1 MFQMAHQLRNYV
13 GGEWVPSAGTESR
26 EIINPAT
33 GELLAKVPI
42 GTAADVDAA
51 VKAAEAA
58 FVDWRRVPAVERA
71 RCLFRYKHLLEQHK
85 DELAEIVTREHG
97 KALPESAGS
106 VRRGIENI
114 EHACG
119 IPTLLMGDTV
129 EDVARGIDCY
139 TMRQPLGVFAAI
151 VPFNFPAMVPMWF
164 WPYAVA
170 CGNTFIIKPS
180 EQVPMSQQRLVELAA
195 EAGFPPGVLNLVH
208 GAAEVVESICDHPG
222 IAGVSFVGST
232 KVARIVYER
241 ATQAGKRVQSLGG
254 AKNHIL
260 VTPDADVAKAVRIA
274 TDSVFGCSGQR
285 CLAGSV
291 VVGIG
296 DVYDRLRDGL
306 VAAAKE
312 IVVGDGMKP
321 GTMMGP
327 VISAAAR
334 QRIAE
339 AIAIGEREGAKV
351 LLDGRGLEVAGLP
364 RGHWMGPTL
373 IENVTQEMTLA
384 REEVFGP
391 VMVLRKARDLDE
403 AIEMVRRSPYAN
415 ACSIVTESGAA
426 ARKFQ
431 YEVGVSMLG
440 VNIGVAA
447 PVAWFPF
454 SGWKDSIDGDLHA
467 NGGDAV
473 EFYTRKKVVTS
484 RW

>member
-1 MFQMAHQLRNYV
+1 MVKTLQNYV
-13 GGEWVPSAGTESR
+13 GGEWVASTASETR
-26 EIINPAT
+26 EVINPAT
-33 GELLAKVPI
+33 GDVLARVPI

-58 FVDWRRVPAVERA
+58 FVDWRRVPPVERA
-71 RCLFRYKHLLEQHK
+71 RFLFRYKQILEDRK
-85 DELAEIVTREHG
+85 DELAEVVTREHG
-97 KALPESAGS
+97 KAIPESAGS
-106 VRRGIENI
+106 IRRGIENV

-119 IPTLLMGDTV
+119 IPTLLMGETV
-129 EDVARGIDCY
+129 EDVARGIDSY
-139 TMRQPLGVFAAI
+139 SVRQPLGVFSAI

-180 EQVPMSQQRLVELAA
+180 EQVPMSQQWLVEAAA

-208 GAAEVVESICDHPG
+208 GATEVVESICDHPG

-241 ATQAGKRVQSLGG
+241 GTRAGKRVQSLGG

-260 VTPDADVAKAVRIA
+260 VTPDADVRKAVRIA

-321 GTMMGP
+321 GTTMGP
-327 VISAAAR
+327 VISAAAK
-334 QRIAE
+334 QRIVE
-339 AIAIGEREGAKV
+339 AIELGEREGGKV
-351 LLDGRGLEVAGLP
+351 LLDGRKLEVAGLSK
-364 RGHWMGPTL
+364 GNWLGPTI
-373 IENVTQEMTLA
+373 IEGVTQEMTLA

-391 VMVLRKARDLDE
+391 VMVLRKAKDLDE
-403 AIEMVRRSPYAN
+403 AIGMVHKSPYAN
-415 ACSIVTESGAA
+415 ACSIVTDSGAA

-440 VNIGVAA
+440 INIGVAA
-447 PVAWFPF
+447 PMAFFPF
-454 SGWKDSIDGDLHA
+454 GGTKQSFFGDLKAH
-467 NGGDAV
+467 GSDSVRFFTDA
-473 EFYTRKKVVTS
+473 KVVIA
-484 RW
+484 RWD

>member
-1 MFQMAHQLRNYV
+1 MAQTLRNYV
-13 GGEWVPSAGTESR
+13 GGEWVPSTGTELR
-26 EIINPAT
+26 DVTNPAT
-33 GELLAKVPI
+33 GELLARVPI

-71 RCLFRYKHLLEQHK
+71 RCLFRYKQLLEEK
-85 DELAEIVTREHG
+85 REELAEIVTREHG

-106 VRRGIENI
+106 IHRGIENV

-129 EDVARGIDCY
+129 EDVARGIDSY
-139 TMRQPLGVFAAI
+139 TVRQPLGVFSAI

-180 EQVPMSQQRLVELAA
+180 EQVPLSQQRLVELAA
-195 EAGFPPGVLNLVH
+195 QAGFPPGVLNLVH
-208 GAAEVVESICDHPG
+208 GATEVVEAICDHPG

-241 ATQAGKRVQSLGG
+241 ATKSGKRVQALGG

-260 VTPDADVAKAVRIA
+260 VTPDADVDKAVRIA
-274 TDSVFGCSGQR
+274 TDSVFGCAGQR

-306 VAAAKE
+306 VRAAKE

-321 GTMMGP
+321 GTTMGP
-327 VISAAAR
+327 VVSAAAK
-334 QRIAE
+334 QRITE
-339 AIAIGEREGAKV
+339 SIELGVREGGKL

-364 RGHWMGPTL
+364 KGHWLGPTL
-373 IENVTQEMTLA
+373 IEGVTQEMTLA

-391 VMVLRKARDLDE
+391 VMVLRKAKDLDE
-403 AIEMVRRSPYAN
+403 AIAMVHASEYAN
-415 ACSIVTESGAA
+415 ACSIITDSGSA

-440 VNIGVAA
+440 INIGVAA
-447 PVAWFPF
+447 PMAFFPF
-454 SGWKDSIDGDLHA
+454 GGTKQSFFGDLKAHGKDSISFFT
-467 NGGDAV
+467 DA
-473 EFYTRKKVVTS
+473 KVVIA
-484 RW
+484 RWD

>member
-1 MFQMAHQLRNYV
+1 MAQLRNYV
-13 GGEWVPSAGTESR
+13 GGEWVPSTGTETR
-26 EIINPAT
+26 DITNPAT
-33 GELLAKVPI
+33 GELLAKVPV

-97 KALPESAGS
+97 KTLPESGGS
-106 VRRGIENI
+106 VRRGIENV

-129 EDVARGIDCY
+129 EDVDSY

-180 EQVPMSQQRLVELAA
+180 EQVPMSQQRLIELAA

-208 GAAEVVESICDHPG
+208 GAAEVVESLCDHPG

-232 KVARIVYER
+232 KVARLVYER
-241 ATQAGKRVQSLGG
+241 ASAAGKRVQALGG

-260 VTPDADVAKAVRIA
+260 VTPDADVGKAVRIA
-274 TDSVFGCSGQR
+274 TESVFGCSGQR

-321 GTMMGP
+321 GTSMGP

-334 QRIAE
+334 QRIVE
-339 AIAIGEREGAKV
+339 AIDLGEREGGKV
-351 LLDGRGLEVAGLP
+351 LVDGRGLDVAGLP
-364 RGHWMGPTL
+364 MGHWLGPTL
-373 IENVTQEMTLA
+373 IEGVTQEMTLA

-391 VMVLRKARDLDE
+391 VMVLRKAKDLDD
-403 AIEMVRRSPYAN
+403 AIAMVHRSPYAN
-415 ACSIVTESGAA
+415 ACSIVTDSGAA

-447 PVAWFPF
+447 PMAFFPF
-454 SGWKDSIDGDLHA
+454 GGAKQSFFGDLKAH
-467 NGGDAV
+467 GTDAIR
-473 EFYTRKKVVTS
+473 FFTDAKVVIS
-484 RW
+484 RWD

>member
-1 MFQMAHQLRNYV
+1 MVKTLQNYV
-13 GGEWVPSAGTESR
+13 GGEWVASTASETR
-26 EIINPAT
+26 EVINPAT
-33 GELLAKVPI
+33 GEVLARVPI

-71 RCLFRYKHLLEQHK
+71 RFLFRYKHILEERK
-85 DELAEIVTREHG
+85 GELAEVVTREHG
-97 KALPESAGS
+97 KAIPESAGS
-106 VRRGIENI
+106 IHRGIENV

-119 IPTLLMGDTV
+119 IPTLLMGETV
-129 EDVARGIDCY
+129 EDVARGIDSY
-139 TMRQPLGVFAAI
+139 TVRQPLGVFSAI

-180 EQVPMSQQRLVELAA
+180 EQVPMSQQWLVEAAA

-208 GAAEVVESICDHPG
+208 GATEVVESICDHPG

-241 ATQAGKRVQSLGG
+241 GTRAGKRVQSLGG

-260 VTPDADVAKAVRIA
+260 VTPDADVRKAVRIA

-321 GTMMGP
+321 GTTMGP
-327 VISAAAR
+327 VISAAAK
-334 QRIAE
+334 QRIVE
-339 AIAIGEREGAKV
+339 AIELGEREGGKI
-351 LLDGRGLEVAGLP
+351 LLDGRKLEVAGLSK
-364 RGHWMGPTL
+364 GNWLGPT
-373 IENVTQEMTLA
+373 IIDGVTQEMTLA

-391 VMVLRKARDLDE
+391 VMVLRKAKDLDE
-403 AIEMVRRSPYAN
+403 AIAMVHKSPYAN
-415 ACSIVTESGAA
+415 ACSIVTDSGAA

-440 VNIGVAA
+440 INIGVAA
-447 PVAWFPF
+447 PMAFFPF
-454 SGWKDSIDGDLHA
+454 GGTKQSFFGDLKAHGSDSIRFFT
-467 NGGDAV
+467 DA
-473 EFYTRKKVVTS
+473 KVVIA
-484 RW
+484 RWD

>member
-1 MFQMAHQLRNYV
+1 MAQTLRNYV
-13 GGEWVPSAGTESR
+13 GGEWIQSAAAEARDVT
-26 EIINPAT
+26 NPAT
-33 GELLAKVPI
+33 GELLGRVPI

-71 RCLFRYKHLLEQHK
+71 RFLFRYRQLLEDNK
-85 DELAEIVTREHG
+85 DELAEICTREHG

-106 VRRGIENI
+106 IRRGIENV

-129 EDVARGIDCY
+129 EDVARGIDSY

-151 VPFNFPAMVPMWF
+151 VPFNFPAMVPLWF

-195 EAGFPPGVLNLVH
+195 QAGFPPGVLNLVH
-208 GAAEVVESICDHPG
+208 GASEVVESLCDHPG

-241 ATQAGKRVQSLGG
+241 STSSGKRVQSLGG

-260 VTPDADVAKAVRIA
+260 VTPDADVKKAVRIA

-327 VISAAAR
+327 VVSAAAR
-334 QRIAE
+334 QRISE
-339 AIAIGEREGAKV
+339 AIALGEREGGHI

-364 RGHWMGPTL
+364 KGHWLGPTL
-373 IENVTQEMTLA
+373 IEGVTQEMTLA

-391 VMVLRKARDLDE
+391 VMVLRRAKDLDD
-403 AIEMVRRSPYAN
+403 AIDMVRRSPYAN
-415 ACSIVTESGAA
+415 ACSIVTDSGSA

-447 PVAWFPF
+447 PMAFFPF
-454 SGWKDSIDGDLHA
+454 GGSKQSFFGDLKAHGSDSIRFFT
-467 NGGDAV
+467 DA
-473 EFYTRKKVVTS
+473 KVVIA
-484 RW
+484 RWD